1 MALVID
7 NGHLLYDEN
16 DDRCKVFVKQS
27 QGMLFGF
34 GIFIDKGCP
43 SETKKYW
50 GKWDWNSQE
59 KSLLSIMESGGKWDG
74 WEVNNVN

>member
-34 GIFIDKGCP
+34 GVFIDKGCP
-43 SETKKYW
+43 SENKKIL
-50 GKWDWNSQE
+50 G
-59 KSLLSIMESGGKWDG
+59 
-74 WEVNNVN
+74 

>member
-27 QGMLFGF
+27 RNAFRVWGF
-34 GIFIDKGCP
+34 
-43 SETKKYW
+43 Y
-50 GKWDWNSQE
+50 
-59 KSLLSIMESGGKWDG
+59 
-74 WEVNNVN
+74 